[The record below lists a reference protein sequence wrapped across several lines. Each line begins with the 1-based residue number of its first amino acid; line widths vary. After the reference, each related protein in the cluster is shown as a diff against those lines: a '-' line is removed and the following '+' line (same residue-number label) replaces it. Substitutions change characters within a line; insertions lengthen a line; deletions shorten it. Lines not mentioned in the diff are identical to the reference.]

1 MKTVWNQ
8 LKPSY
13 QNKIRQSTY
22 TYNSAKRLKYR
33 LMSAHGWYDL
43 SMRDVQG
50 VLTYTDKYGVT
61 TVVGITSFGRYNPY
75 NKACVSG
82 IPQMYA
88 RVTSAL
94 DWITK
99 TMQTEVEQCSL
110 YKIVL

>member
-50 VLTYTDKYGVT
+50 VLTYTDKYTHAVT
-61 TVVGITSFGRYNPY
+61 AKDI
-75 NKACVSG
+75 
-82 IPQMYA
+82 MYG
-88 RVTSAL
+88 
-94 DWITK
+94 
-99 TMQTEVEQCSL
+99 TEFLKSESND
-110 YKIVL
+110 